1 LRYFLLTIL
10 LLLIRLTQLSAQNC
24 TTLGQ
29 NPATAFP
36 VCGTAAFVQT
46 EVPPCGGRQIL
57 TPGCSDFLSDINPFW
72 YRFTCFESGVLGFTI
87 TPNNPSDDYDWQIF
101 DITNRNAE
109 DVYTDQSMFVACN
122 WSGEPG
128 TTGASAAGTTLTVC
142 GSTGGG
148 PFRPLFTSMPQL
160 IEGHE
165 YILLVSHFSGSF
177 QSGYR
182 LEFGGGTAVI
192 TDPTIP
198 QLVKARAIC
207 DGIQMSMKLNKKMK
221 CSSLSANGSEFVL
234 QPPIARVI
242 AATGVTCSSAFDMDS
257 IVVTLGSPIP
267 PGNYSLSIT
276 TGSDGNNLLDNCGR
290 EIADGQSLP
299 VTVFP
304 LFPTPMDSIEPLTCS
319 SNELVLVFSKP
330 MRCNS
335 IAPDGTDFR
344 ITGPAGSPTV
354 NGARGVCNAEG
365 LTQSIRVT
373 LSTPIKKVGSFRIFL
388 QAGTDGNTLLNE
400 CGKETPAGSSLP
412 FSTKDT
418 VSARFN
424 SGIRFGCKVDTVF
437 LSHDGANG
445 VNEWFWTFDNGTT
458 GRSRDTTLFYSI
470 FGAKTIRLRVSNGT
484 CSDSSVQ
491 TVELDN
497 FIDAR
502 FESTKVVCPEDPASF
517 RDQSIGNVRQWLWTF
532 GNGNQSNLQS
542 PPPQFYLPGNGIREE
557 AVKLVITDPFGCKD
571 SVVNRITVAGNCFI
585 AVPGAF
591 SPNRDGLN
599 DYLYPTNAYKARDLY
614 FAIYN
619 RVGQKIFET
628 NDWTVK
634 WDGNYLGN
642 PQDPGTY
649 VWYLRYTLI
658 DSGETIFK
666 KGTTVL
672 LR

>member
-1 LRYFLLTIL
+1 MRPLLLTIL
-10 LLLIRLTQLSAQNC
+10 LFLTLYNRLSAQNC

-36 VCGTAAFVQT
+36 VCGTDTFVQT

-101 DITNRNAE
+101 DITNRNAD
-109 DVYTDQSMFVACN
+109 DVYTDQTMFVACN

-142 GSTGGG
+142 GSTSGG
-148 PFRPLFTSMPQL
+148 PYRPLFTSMPQL
-160 IEGHE
+160 IAGHE
-165 YILLVSHFSGSF
+165 YILLVSHFSGSS

-182 LEFGGGTAVI
+182 LAFGGGTAVI

-198 QLVKARAIC
+198 QLIKARAIC
-207 DGIQMSMKLNKKMK
+207 DGTQMTIKLNKRMK
-221 CSSLSANGSEFVL
+221 CSSLSANGSEFEL
-234 QPPIARVI
+234 SPPVAQVI
-242 AATGVTCSSAFDMDS
+242 AATGVNCNSAFDMDS

-276 TGSDGNNLLDNCGR
+276 TGTDGNNLLDDCGR

-304 LFPTPMDSIEPLTCS
+304 LFPTPMDSIAPLSCS
-319 SNELVLVFSKP
+319 SNELVLEFSKP

-335 IAPDGTDFR
+335 IARDGTDFR
-344 ITGPAGSPTV
+344 VTGNTGILAVT
-354 NGARGVCNAEG
+354 GASGNCNAEG
-365 LTQSIRVT
+365 LTNSITVT
-373 LSTPIKKVGSFRIFL
+373 LANPIREAGNFRIFL
-388 QAGTDGNTLLNE
+388 QLGSDGNTLLNE

-412 FSTKDT
+412 FSSRDT
-418 VSARFN
+418 VSATFTFN
-424 SGIRFGCKVDTVF
+424 IRYGCNIDTVYF
-437 LSHDGANG
+437 SHDGLNG
-445 VNEWFWTFDNGTT
+445 VNNWLWTFDD
-458 GRSRDTTLFYSI
+458 GRISRAKDTALVYSLL
-470 FGAKTIRLRVSNGT
+470 GLKTVRLEVSNSV
-484 CSDSSVQ
+484 CSDTSIR
-491 TVELDN
+491 TINLDN
-497 FIDAR
+497 FLDAG
-502 FESTKVVCPEDPASF
+502 FESTKVVCPGDPASF
-517 RDQSIGNVRQWLWTF
+517 RDLSQGKIRQWNWNF
-532 GNGNQSNLQS
+532 GNGSQSNLEN
-542 PPPQFYLPGNGIREE
+542 PPPQFYAPGNSIREE
-557 AVKLVITDPFGCKD
+557 SVTLVVTDSIGCKD
-571 SVVNRITVAGNCFI
+571 SAVNRITIAGNCFI

-599 DYLYPTNAYKARDLY
+599 DFLYPTNAYKARDLY
-614 FAIYN
+614 FAVYN
-619 RVGQKIFET
+619 RVGQKVFET
-628 NDWTVK
+628 SNWTVK
-634 WDGNYLGN
+634 WDGNYQGN

-658 DSGETIFK
+658 DSGERIFK